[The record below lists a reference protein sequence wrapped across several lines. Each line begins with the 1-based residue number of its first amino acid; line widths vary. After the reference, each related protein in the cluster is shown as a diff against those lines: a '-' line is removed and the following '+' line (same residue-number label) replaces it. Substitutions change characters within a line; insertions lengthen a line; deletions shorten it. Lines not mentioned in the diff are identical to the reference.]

1 MLNTPIR
8 RTLTIAV
15 LACTLLA
22 GCDNSETANASMGSP
37 MPTEVDVVT
46 LNSQPVS
53 LTTELS
59 GRTSA
64 YRIAEVRPQ
73 VSGILLERLF
83 SEGSDVKAG
92 QVLYRIDP
100 ASYKADVAIAEA
112 ALAKARAA
120 ESSARLKAQRYA
132 ELVKVNAISTQDHD
146 DAQASLKQQQA
157 EIASAQAQLDAA
169 RINLAYTEIKAP
181 IDGRIGKSAITEG
194 ALVTAEQSTA
204 LASIQQLNPLY
215 VDMRQSTTELLRLK
229 RSLADGSLVTVADNK
244 AEITLL
250 LEDGSAYEQK
260 GLLQFADVSVDE
272 STGMVNLR
280 AEVPNPDQFLL
291 PGMFVRGEVTEGER
305 PRGLLV
311 PQVAVTRT
319 PNGRATVMTVDSDNT
334 VAVRDISISR
344 AIDDQ
349 WLVESGLEDGVRV
362 ITAGIQKVRPGMTV
376 RISAQNTPQ
385 EMPQTDAPATPAA
398 DQH

>member
-1 MLNTPIR
+1 MLNTPLH
-8 RTLTIAV
+8 RTLTAAV
-15 LACTLLA
+15 LAGILLT
-22 GCDNSETANASMGSP
+22 GCDNSGPANASMNAP
-37 MPTEVDVVT
+37 RAMEVDVVT
-46 LNSQPVS
+46 LHSQAVS

-73 VSGILLERLF
+73 VSGIILERLF

-92 QVLYRIDP
+92 EVLYRIDP
-100 ASYKADVAIAEA
+100 ASYKAEVAIAEA
-112 ALAKARAA
+112 AVARARA
-120 ESSARLKAQRYA
+120 SESSARLKAQRYA
-132 ELVKVNAISTQDHD
+132 KLVKTNAISTQDHD

-181 IDGRIGKSAITEG
+181 IDGRIGKSAMTEG
-194 ALVTAEQSTA
+194 ALVTAQQSTA

-215 VDMRQSTTELLRLK
+215 VDMRQSTAELLRLK
-229 RSLADGSLVTVADNK
+229 RSLADGTLVTVAGDK
-244 AEITLL
+244 AAIRLH
-250 LEDGSAYEQK
+250 LEDGSIYAQQ

-280 AEVPNPDQFLL
+280 AEIPNPDLFLL
-291 PGMFVRGEVTEGER
+291 PGMFVRGEITEGER
-305 PRGLLV
+305 PQGLLV

-319 PNGRATVMTVDSDNT
+319 PNGRATVLTVDAENT
-334 VAVRDISISR
+334 VALQDISISR
-344 AIDDQ
+344 AIGDQ

-362 ITAGIQKVRPGMTV
+362 ITAGTQKVRPGMTV
-376 RISAQNTPQ
+376 RISTPETASNQNG
-385 EMPQTDAPATPAA
+385 ASASPAA
-398 DQH
+398 SPQ

>member
-8 RTLTIAV
+8 RTLTVAV

-22 GCDNSETANASMGSP
+22 GCDSSETANANMGAP

-73 VSGILLERLF
+73 VSGIIRERLF

-100 ASYKADVAIAEA
+100 ASYKAEVAIADA

-280 AEVPNPDQFLL
+280 AEVPNPNQFLL

-305 PRGLLV
+305 PKGLLV

-319 PNGRATVMTVDSDNT
+319 PNGRATVMTVDAENT
-334 VAVRDISISR
+334 VALRDISISR

-385 EMPQTDAPATPAA
+385 EMPQNNAPATPAA

>member
-1 MLNTPIR
+1 MNTPIR

-15 LACTLLA
+15 LAGILLT
-22 GCDNSETANASMGSP
+22 GCDNSGPANAGMGAP
-37 MPTEVDVVT
+37 MAMEVDVTT
-46 LNSQPVS
+46 LHSQPVS

-73 VSGILLERLF
+73 VSGIILERLF
-83 SEGSDVKAG
+83 TEGSDVKAG

-100 ASYKADVAIAEA
+100 ASHKAEVAIAEA
-112 ALAKARAA
+112 AVARARA
-120 ESSARLKAQRYA
+120 SESSARLKAKRYA
-132 ELVKVNAISTQDHD
+132 ELVKTNAISTQDHD

-181 IDGRIGKSAITEG
+181 IAGRIGKSAITEG
-194 ALVTAEQSTA
+194 SLVTAQQSLA

-215 VDMRQSTTELLRLK
+215 VDMRQSTIELLRLK
-229 RSLADGSLVTVADNK
+229 RSLADGSLVTVAGDK
-244 AEITLL
+244 AVITLL
-250 LEDGSAYEQK
+250 LEDGSKHDQQ

-280 AEVPNPDQFLL
+280 AEVPNPDLFLL
-291 PGMFVRGEVTEGER
+291 PGMFVRGELTEGER
-305 PRGLLV
+305 PQGLLV

-319 PNGRATVMTVDSDNT
+319 PNGHATVLTVDAENT
-334 VAVRDISISR
+334 VGLREIGISR
-344 AIDDQ
+344 AIGDQ

-362 ITAGIQKVRPGMTV
+362 ITAGTQKVRPGMTV
-376 RISAQNTPQ
+376 RVSTPDTAKNDSQQNG
-385 EMPQTDAPATPAA
+385 AA
-398 DQH
+398 ANPVASQH